1 VSAPRFQVPAGAT
14 DTYMHIYDAAAR
26 RCILVENPAALYGF

>member
-14 DTYMHIYDAAAR
+14 DTHMHIYDAAAR
-26 RCILVENPAALYGF
+26 PRIRVENPAALYGF